1 MTGDIA
7 NPNMW
12 DRALSEG
19 EINTMN
25 CDAQGNLVNSSSIR
39 ASENVVWFNESY
51 QCSGK

>member
-7 NPNMW
+7 DPNMW
-12 DRALSEG
+12 DRALSED

-25 CDAQGNLVNSSSIR
+25 CDAQGNLVNSLSIQ
-39 ASENVVWFNESY
+39 ATDNVVRFEETY